1 MQKITTL
8 LGKHAFLVIA
18 ILMNCCSVAFGQN
31 DIIHTVKG
39 EKITCVITRE
49 DSSTVYFKVGGAMSK
64 IEANLQRK
72 EITSIEYGSKK
83 IAPPVINPANIERD
97 DYVAPPS
104 ETLIATPSKK
114 PKGRSYNQFSLLSGY
129 QLPVGDF
136 ADANSPT
143 SSIGPG
149 MNGYLVQA
157 GFTHLH
163 HSHFLIGLNGFYTQN
178 EVNTTPSRTALFNAT
193 DSTWTTE
200 KAYWKSFGLRID
212 AGYHLSLKDLSFSI
226 RGNAG
231 FITLIHPQIK
241 YSISSQNYRTYQST
255 SSDALVFGGALNAGY
270 RVLEDL
276 FVNVELGYMRSKN
289 VFNEILIIGE
299 DPYAT
304 PSKKFT
310 VTQRDVERSYENIS
324 LLIGLSYRF

>member
-1 MQKITTL
+1 MQTL
-8 LGKHAFLVIA
+8 KTLFNNYA
-18 ILMNCCSVAFGQN
+18 ILLITIVFNCCGIAFGQN
-31 DIIHTVKG
+31 DVIVTTKG

-64 IEANLQRK
+64 IEANLSRK
-72 EITSIEYGSKK
+72 DIASIEYGSKK
-83 IAPPVINPANIERD
+83 IAPPIINPANIERD
-97 DYVAPPS
+97 DYVAPPT
-104 ETLIATPSKK
+104 ETVIASQQKK
-114 PKGRSYNQFSLLSGY
+114 PKGRSYNQFSLLGGY
-129 QLPVGDF
+129 HLPLGEFSDP
-136 ADANSPT
+136 NTPT

-149 MNGYLVQA
+149 VNGYLVQA

-163 HSHFLIGLNGFYTQN
+163 YSHFLIGLHAFYAQN
-178 EVNTTPSRTALFNAT
+178 EVNTLPSTTALFNST
-193 DSTWTTE
+193 DSTWTAE
-200 KAYWKSFGLRID
+200 RAYWKSFGIQIG
-212 AGYHLSLKDLSFSI
+212 AGYHLTLKDLNFSI

-255 SSDALVFGGALNAGY
+255 SSDAIVFGGAVSAGY

-276 FVNVELGYMRSKN
+276 FVNVEIGYMRSKN
-289 VFNEILIIGE
+289 TFNEILIIGE

-304 PSKKFT
+304 PNKRFT
-310 VTQRDVERSYENIS
+310 LTQRDVERSYENLS